1 MKRKMMTVV
10 MAVAVMAAAGNVC
23 NAQETEAASDGME
36 LAELVLVDE
45 ADAVEW
51 GLSEQ
56 QFSEI
61 YAYAAYN
68 ISENYLKPNDIS
80 SDSIAIADL
89 GEWGMARQYMGDLIC
104 HGMINAMAGVKET
117 ESSADVINDEIQKWD
132 TLDDPFLRILD
143 ESIFA
148 YCYCIDGYDFT
159 LFDIGDLIEGISA
172 LIDAAEE
179 NLIFSDEQLKLGEA
193 VAQELEEAE
202 AN

>member
-1 MKRKMMTVV
+1 MKRKMMAVVMTMAV
-10 MAVAVMAAAGNVC
+10 MAVAGNVC
-23 NAQETEAASDGME
+23 SAQETEAVSDGTE

-56 QFSEI
+56 QFSEM

-89 GEWGMARQYMGDLIC
+89 EEWGMACQYMGDLKS
-104 HGMINAMAGVKET
+104 HGMLNAMAGFKGT

-132 TLDDPFLRILD
+132 TLDDEFLRILD

-148 YCYCIDGYDFT
+148 YCYSIDGYDFT
-159 LFDIGDLIEGISA
+159 LFDIGDLKEGTFA
-172 LIDAAEE
+172 LIEAAEK
-179 NLIFSDEQLKLGEA
+179 NLTFLDEQLKLGEA

>member
-1 MKRKMMTVV
+1 M
-10 MAVAVMAAAGNVC
+10 
-23 NAQETEAASDGME
+23 
-36 LAELVLVDE
+36 
-45 ADAVEW
+45 
-51 GLSEQ
+51 
-56 QFSEI
+56 

-104 HGMINAMAGVKET
+104 HRM
-117 ESSADVINDEIQKWD
+117 
-132 TLDDPFLRILD
+132 
-143 ESIFA
+143 
-148 YCYCIDGYDFT
+148 IDGYDFT
-159 LFDIGDLIEGISA
+159 LFDIGDLIEGTSA

-179 NLIFSDEQLKLGEA
+179 NLTFSDEQLKLGEA